1 MGHISLR
8 SVEMRSFHSL
18 CLLTAAYYSLTFNG
32 TVRSPDAMSLSS
44 WCRSPL
50 RNSTNQPSQR
60 STTFFSLVQTCRDD
74 ENEKFYVRNCRDW
87 VCFLYISFLFFW
99 ERQLLHSLWATW
111 VIVLMWFRKKCY
123 WVCPMRMTLEWHA
136 QWMDFWCCFVQIVFR
151 NLRMNVTSLVFEEIT
166 HQYPFE
172 GNVFNSPAFC
182 FSSYAIIQ

>member
-1 MGHISLR
+1 MSEIVGI
-8 SVEMRSFHSL
+8 ESFL
-18 CLLTAAYYSLTFNG
+18 F
-32 TVRSPDAMSLSS
+32 
-44 WCRSPL
+44 CR
-50 RNSTNQPSQR
+50 
-60 STTFFSLVQTCRDD
+60 
-74 ENEKFYVRNCRDW
+74 
-87 VCFLYISFLFFW
+87 SFLFFW

-166 HQYPFE
+166 HQYSFE

-182 FSSYAIIQ
+182 FSFSCNNSITLHNNSGFSGQRYVYPHPTIRIFHYPDLWCGLSLTCSTLAWRSTISFHQVLFGRPRKVSRRFS

>member
-1 MGHISLR
+1 MKN
-8 SVEMRSFHSL
+8 F
-18 CLLTAAYYSLTFNG
+18 
-32 TVRSPDAMSLSS
+32 MSEIVGIE
-44 WCRSPL
+44 
-50 RNSTNQPSQR
+50 
-60 STTFFSLVQTCRDD
+60 FF
-74 ENEKFYVRNCRDW
+74 
-87 VCFLYISFLFFW
+87 FLYISFLFFW

-123 WVCPMRMTLEWHA
+123 WVCPMRMTLEWHP

-182 FSSYAIIQ
+182 FSSSCNNSITPHNNSGLSDQRYVYNLIQQSAYFIILIYGKSCKGAAFPSPAQL